1 METDSRNSRA
11 NLSRRTHS
19 IACTMYLRLNVL
31 FKFMPVNHRQIEL
44 EYNKSI
50 QFLYEYVVRPERQ
63 HLTVGAGSKQWGW
76 ETTKC
81 NVQHPKFNPCP
92 RYLQK
97 LKRAMVSWTS
107 WCCSRQPIQA
117 DNMP

>member
-1 METDSRNSRA
+1 M
-11 NLSRRTHS
+11 
-19 IACTMYLRLNVL
+19 
-31 FKFMPVNHRQIEL
+31 EL

-81 NVQHPKFNPCP
+81 DV
-92 RYLQK
+92 
-97 LKRAMVSWTS
+97 
-107 WCCSRQPIQA
+107 
-117 DNMP
+117 